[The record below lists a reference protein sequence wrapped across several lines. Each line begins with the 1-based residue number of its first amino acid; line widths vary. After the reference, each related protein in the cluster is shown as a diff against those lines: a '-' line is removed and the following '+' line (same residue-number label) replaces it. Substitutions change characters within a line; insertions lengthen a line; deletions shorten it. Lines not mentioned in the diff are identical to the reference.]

1 MKKVL
6 VIIPTYNES
15 KTIKKIVEKIFII
28 NREYSI
34 LVVDDSSP
42 DGTRE
47 IVEQLQLDYKNLF
60 LYYRWPKVKKIEYL
74 FIRKNDRVTRGNL
87 YLEEN

>member
-1 MKKVL
+1 MKVL

-28 NREYSI
+28 NKEYSI

-47 IVEQLQLDYKNLF
+47 IVEELQLDHSNLF
-60 LYYRWPKVKKIEYL
+60 LLNRSKEG
-74 FIRKNDRVTRGNL
+74 RD
-87 YLEEN
+87 